1 MTRPTASPG
10 RSTACW
16 RRRRG
21 GIIAAAAPSRSLRS
35 ACPWPIKRTAAGLAL
50 FLRVAPDI
58 CRLRRGRVDRPLRQ
72 GETRGDIAEH
82 HAHARPDAEAA
93 HLIGRRELP
102 VGGGGLP

>member
-10 RSTACW
+10 
-16 RRRRG
+16 
-21 GIIAAAAPSRSLRS
+21 RSLRS

-102 VGGGGLP
+102 VGGGEIADDAQGFVGRRLALLGVE